1 MPETSQLPEQPPN
14 IHGHEKEVTKIVD
27 ALTDDGNV
35 AVVLVSG
42 TAGIGKTTI
51 AIQAGHRLDV
61 SKVVRLCDLSGAC
74 ANEDEMVRKIL
85 NDCDSGHQQTN
96 EKPKHVLLQW
106 CRRLKSELILV
117 LDNAEDALAEDSLRE
132 AFTRLLKE
140 MRTYAPQKNLIKFL
154 ITSRRSDIISA
165 TMGLNVTPIPIGPL
179 NPEESIE
186 ILKDG
191 AKLQSDSDPDTQSN
205 LSKIAELCE
214 HVPLTLRLAGP
225 LLSLDSDYTFEEL
238 IQELEKNPTKTL
250 ELERMMGIAFGQL
263 DEPLQHALVCL
274 SVFVRSFDK
283 EAAKALLGDKCPEML
298 TNLRRRNLI
307 EKQKNRYH
315 LHVLIRDYARQIG
328 ENKFKPILAQGRQ
341 AFLTHFLSL
350 ILRNTRKYWEKDAC
364 KISLDLF
371 DGDRLNFELALKI
384 VGSLEKFEDCTK
396 ELDNVVNECWL
407 VATYIGDCIPF
418 MLYDEFLKGLLHF
431 SKSQRNIIHEVQ
443 ISCLLYHQGRKC
455 GGAKQQQM
463 QVLLDRVIKLH
474 DENSHLF
481 EQNGLSEVFYLSHY
495 GRYLSQDCDQREK
508 AQPVL
513 KQALSIYDKE
523 KRQKP
528 ESTYDKAIILGQM
541 GLNAK
546 ELERKEK
553 ARGYYS
559 EALQFRQE
567 HYGNHVLTAF
577 AHKEMADY
585 YLHFEQ
591 FSKAEENYNRAIQIL
606 EGMKIAEHKEAIPFF
621 KNLGICFEQSGK
633 PVNQSRKTYEK
644 GSEIADNTI
653 EGNHKWKV
661 WIKTYLALL
670 LYTNYQDEV
679 STANGIAKEVLQMG
693 KELGL
698 NDWKRKKEL
707 EETYKKH

>member
-85 NDCDSGHQQTN
+85 NYCDSGHQQMN

-154 ITSRRSDIISA
+154 ITSRRSDINSA

-250 ELERMMGIAFGQL
+250 ELERMMGIAFEQL

-283 EAAKALLGDKCPEML
+283 EAAKALLGDKCSEML
-298 TNLRRRNLI
+298 TNLRRRSLI

-315 LHVLIRDYARQIG
+315 LHLLIRDYAKQIG
-328 ENKFKPILAQGRQ
+328 ENKFQLILAQGLQ
-341 AFLTHFLSL
+341 AFLKHFLSL
-350 ILRNTRKYWEKDAC
+350 ILKTTRKYWEKDAC
-364 KISLDLF
+364 KHSLDLF
-371 DGDRLNFELALKI
+371 DGDRLNFEFALKI
-384 VGSLEKFEDCTK
+384 VGSMETFENCK

-407 VATYIGDCIPF
+407 VAPYIGDCVPF
-418 MLYDEFLKGLLHF
+418 KLYDEFLNGILQF
-431 SKSQRNIIHEVQ
+431 SQSQGKVIHEVE
-443 ISCLLYHQGRKC
+443 IMCLLYDEGRKRS
-455 GGAKQQQM
+455 GAKQQ
-463 QVLLDRVIKLH
+463 LHARAIELH
-474 DENSHLF
+474 DANIDLF

-495 GRYLSQDCDQREK
+495 GRYLSQDCNQREK
-508 AQPVL
+508 AQPFL
-513 KQALSIYDKE
+513 EKALSIYDKE
-523 KRQKP
+523 KP
-528 ESTYDKAIILGQM
+528 ESIFDKARILGQM
-541 GLNAK
+541 GHNAK
-546 ELERKEK
+546 ELGRPQEALK
-553 ARGYYS
+553 YHS
-559 EALQFRQE
+559 EALKFRKD

-577 AHKEMADY
+577 AHKDLADF
-585 YLHFEQ
+585 YLNMETL
-591 FSKAEENYNRAIQIL
+591 KDAEENYNRAIHIL
-606 EGMKIAEHKEAIPFF
+606 EDMKIAEHKAIRIFT
-621 KNLGICFEQSGK
+621 NLGICLQKNEMFDE
-633 PVNQSRKTYEK
+633 SRKKYEK

-661 WIKTYLALL
+661 QINTFLALL

-679 STANGIAKEVLQMG
+679 STANRIAKEVLQMSKKLELKNWIR
-693 KELGL
+693 KE
-698 NDWKRKKEL
+698 EL
-707 EETYKKH
+707 EERYQQHVDMC